1 MLLNS
6 VLKASSRPTANDFFF
21 QKGNLQSIANYRH
34 FGTATVRDRD
44 DSAPEATFRE
54 LGTDSSG
61 VGYRQFGSWI
71 KMKY

>member
-1 MLLNS
+1 MLNYEL
-6 VLKASSRPTANDFFF
+6 PTF
-21 QKGNLQSIANYRH
+21 
-34 FGTATVRDRD
+34 RDRD

-61 VGYRQFGSWI
+61 LSYRQFGSWI